1 MPKNDVQEY
10 IDSIRKAIDRE
21 SATSPNAKDKPS
33 PSDILIAAREM
44 MKRVKN
50 GKSNPTDR

>member
-1 MPKNDVQEY
+1 MKNDIDEY
-10 IDSIRKAIDRE
+10 IESIRKAIDRE

-50 GKSNPTDR
+50 GKSNPTVS